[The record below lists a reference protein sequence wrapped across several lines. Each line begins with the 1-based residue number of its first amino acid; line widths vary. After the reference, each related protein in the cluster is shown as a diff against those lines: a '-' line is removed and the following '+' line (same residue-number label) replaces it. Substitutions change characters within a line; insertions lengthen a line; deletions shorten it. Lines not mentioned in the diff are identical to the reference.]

1 VPYPYGEVTAD
12 DFRGFALALAPPA
25 AAVAN
30 YCDHT
35 EHNEVAN
42 TEWVI
47 GAAGE
52 LQRLVIDFAAK
63 AGVDL
68 IELYAERLGR
78 IEERNVLARPGRY
91 DGHGAALDAETWR
104 GLQVVQAEHD
114 RYYHG
119 DVVGLAK
126 AEQLRH
132 YALHLSKIVGAFAEA
147 RDAEDLVNRRLP
159 DTLLFSLKLHTV
171 MGNRLPDERVPRGV
185 VRRSAVTASS

>member
-1 VPYPYGEVTAD
+1 MTAD
-12 DFRGFALALAPPA
+12 DFRGLALALAPAA

-35 EHNEVAN
+35 EHNEIAH

-47 GAAGE
+47 GAAE
-52 LQRLVIDFAAK
+52 EVRTLVIEFAAR

-68 IELYAERLGR
+68 IELYAERLGCV
-78 IEERNVLARPGRY
+78 EERNVLARPGGY
-91 DGHGAALDAETWR
+91 DGHSAALAAETWR
-104 GLQVVQAEHD
+104 ALQVVQVEHD

-126 AEQLRH
+126 GEQLRH

-147 RDAEDLVNRRLP
+147 RDAEDLVSRRLP
-159 DTLLFSLKLHTV
+159 DALLFALKLHTV
-171 MGNRLPDERVPRGV
+171 MGNRLPSERVPH
-185 VRRSAVTASS
+185 STAHEAAVATRD